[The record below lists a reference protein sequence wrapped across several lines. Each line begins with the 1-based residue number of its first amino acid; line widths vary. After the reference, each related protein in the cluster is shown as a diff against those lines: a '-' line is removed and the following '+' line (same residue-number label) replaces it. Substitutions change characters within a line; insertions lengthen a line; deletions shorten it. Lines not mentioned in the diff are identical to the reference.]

1 MQDYMN
7 YRWFY
12 TSSNKLVVGGKND
25 EQNELVLKNF
35 LKEDYIVIHTT
46 NPGSP
51 FMIIQSYNPTKKDID
66 ETAVFCSC
74 FSKSWKLGSKKIDVD
89 VFKGSQIFKTKNMKT
104 GTFGVKGSKKTIK
117 VKPELFLVIQKGKL
131 RAIPK
136 TKKENVLA
144 EITPGKMSKEQA
156 VEKIYILLKNKFN
169 FSISKEEIMRAI
181 PSNNLNIKTLEM

>member
-1 MQDYMN
+1 MN

-156 VEKIYILLKNKFN
+156 VEKIYSLLKNKFN

>member
-1 MQDYMN
+1 MN

-117 VKPELFLVIQKGKL
+117 VKPELF
-131 RAIPK
+131 
-136 TKKENVLA
+136 
-144 EITPGKMSKEQA
+144 
-156 VEKIYILLKNKFN
+156 
-169 FSISKEEIMRAI
+169 
-181 PSNNLNIKTLEM
+181 